1 MDLTSVQ
8 RRLTTRW
15 CPCTALGLLEKAPGR
30 LHAGCG
36 LRAPH
41 LLRTPTRFLPSARVL
56 TATRTPGGRWSTV
69 SRSQLD
75 FKSDDLVPYR
85 VGALAIGN
93 GEELAQTAAC
103 ILGLGFGG
111 NRRLCFNGL
120 CRLFRRGLFFVHG
133 DIIPRTAA
141 AGPEGKTAR
150 FRADYCGN
158 L

>member
-1 MDLTSVQ
+1 LNF
-8 RRLTTRW
+8 
-15 CPCTALGLLEKAPGR
+15 E
-30 LHAGCG
+30 
-36 LRAPH
+36 
-41 LLRTPTRFLPSARVL
+41 
-56 TATRTPGGRWSTV
+56 
-69 SRSQLD
+69 
-75 FKSDDLVPYR
+75 SDDLVPYR

-93 GEELAQTAAC
+93 GEELAQTAAG

-111 NRRLCFNGL
+111 DRLVSLRFS
-120 CRLFRRGLFFVHG
+120 GLFFVHG